1 MCVCPVGVGSE
12 WVGVSVCVS
21 SGCGFRVGG
30 GGFSGCEF
38 RVCGCE
44 FRVSSECGCE
54 FRVSSESVG
63 VSSE

>member
-1 MCVCPVGVGSE
+1 MCPVGVSSE

-30 GGFSGCEF
+30 GGFSGEF

-44 FRVSSECGCE
+44 FRVSSEC
-54 FRVSSESVG
+54 VG
-63 VSSE
+63 VSSECVDVSSE